1 MMRVLKSK
9 FFLAVEIVVVAASL
23 VALFEI
29 RSKKK
34 AIEEEI
40 SALEGQLSTV
50 KSENAELGARLEK
63 TNFASYA
70 ELQAKRKLHYRRPE
84 ETVFVFYED
93 QSQSLSQTEDPQ
105 NSGEDT
111 EVINPIR
118 WWRYFFGPRS

>member
-50 KSENAELGARLEK
+50 KSENAELGARL
-63 TNFASYA
+63 
-70 ELQAKRKLHYRRPE
+70 
-84 ETVFVFYED
+84 
-93 QSQSLSQTEDPQ
+93 
-105 NSGEDT
+105 
-111 EVINPIR
+111 
-118 WWRYFFGPRS
+118 